1 MTTMTLT
8 VASTTLNLNPDLF
21 WVDEN
26 AWNPVRQTTE
36 RSLTGALIVDVAG
49 LTAGQPITLA
59 PYDQASAW
67 MPRSAVEQLKA
78 WAATPG
84 LQMTLVLRGVT
95 HTVMWRHQDEPAL
108 SAEPVQHFDDV
119 QPTDFYRV
127 SLKLMK
133 V

>member
-1 MTTMTLT
+1 MTTLT
-8 VASTTLNLNPDLF
+8 VGPTTVNLHDDLF

-26 AWNPVRQTTE
+26 AWSPVKQTVE
-36 RSLTGALIVDVAG
+36 RSLTGALVVDIAG

-59 PYDQASAW
+59 PYDQGSAW
-67 MPRSAVEQLKA
+67 MPRSVVDQLRT
-78 WAATPG
+78 WAATAG
-84 LQMTLVLRGVT
+84 LQMTLVLRGAT
-95 HTVMWRHQDEPAL
+95 HTVMWRHHDEPAL

>member
-1 MTTMTLT
+1 MTTLT
-8 VASTTLNLNPDLF
+8 VGPTTLNLHPDLF

-26 AWNPVRQTTE
+26 AWNPVKQAVE
-36 RSLTGALIVDVAG
+36 RSLTGALIVDVVG
-49 LTAGQPITLA
+49 LSAGQPITLA
-59 PYDQASAW
+59 PYDQGSAW
-67 MPRSAVEQLKA
+67 MPRTAVDQLKA

-84 LQMTLVLRGVT
+84 LQMTLVLRGT
-95 HTVMWRHQDEPAL
+95 SHTVMWRHQDEPAL
-108 SAEPVQHFDDV
+108 SAEPVQHFADV